1 MLRIL
6 NNVVATFVYRKNIHE
21 IFETFVISMTDITR
35 FHLEFS
41 LAKKKISFS
50 VSMCNVNN
58 QAETRSS
65 FPRAL
70 ESQHVPDRE
79 RERERVPRALPR
91 PRRIEQIKRRTIE
104 PTRVVPTQIPSRDPF

>member
-41 LAKKKISFS
+41 LAKKKKSFS

-79 RERERVPRALPR
+79 RESAPCSSSSSSYRANKEAYNRADEGGPNTNSF
-91 PRRIEQIKRRTIE
+91 KR
-104 PTRVVPTQIPSRDPF
+104 SC